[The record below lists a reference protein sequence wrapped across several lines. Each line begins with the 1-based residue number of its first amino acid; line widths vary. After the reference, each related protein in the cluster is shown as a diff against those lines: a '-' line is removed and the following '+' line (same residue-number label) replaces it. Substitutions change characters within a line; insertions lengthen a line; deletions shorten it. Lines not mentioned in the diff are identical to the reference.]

1 MTSMMP
7 GFLARLTRP
16 FTTATSLGI
25 SAENGVG
32 AAAIPDG
39 AQKATVAAGCF
50 WGVEHIYRKHFEGK
64 GLYDA
69 RVGYIGGD
77 AKNPSYRA
85 VCSGSTGRE
94 FYPLLLPRCMG
105 GECERKRGKG
115 RKKRPPDLADTRG
128 QKTDAEAT
136 QIVFDPAR
144 ITYRELLEFFYRI
157 HDPTTR
163 NRQGNDAGTQ
173 YRSGIFFHDAEQE
186 KVAREVTAAAN
197 EQWYSGKITTE
208 VIAAG
213 QWWDAEDYHQLYL
226 NKNPAGYQCP
236 SHYVRDFPPLK

>member
-7 GFLARLTRP
+7 GFIARLTRP

-25 SAENGVG
+25 SAENGAA
-32 AAAIPDG
+32 AAAIPEG
-39 AQKATVAAGCF
+39 AHKATVAAGCF
-50 WGVEHIYRKHFEGK
+50 WGVEHIYRKHFGDK

-77 AKNPSYRA
+77 TKSPTYRA
-85 VCSGSTGRE
+85 VCSGSTGH
-94 FYPLLLPRCMG
+94 
-105 GECERKRGKG
+105 
-115 RKKRPPDLADTRG
+115 
-128 QKTDAEAT
+128 AEAT
-136 QIVFDPAR
+136 QIVYDPKR

-186 KVAREVTAAAN
+186 RVAREVTAAAN

-208 VIAAG
+208 VLAAG

-226 NKNPAGYQCP
+226 DKNPFGYQCP
-236 SHYVRDFPPLK
+236 THFLRDLPPLK